1 MDSPG
6 PRLLLAADRSPPIFG
21 RSFRSRLTSFFIGI
35 VILPMV
41 AVSVI
46 LFRLVADSERG
57 KSDAR
62 LATAQRA
69 AQTYYAQEVEQASR
83 AGREIGQSPQLA
95 AAIAAGDAE
104 RVRSELGRL
113 MTQI

>member
-6 PRLLLAADRSPPIFG
+6 PRLLLAADRSPPMFG

-35 VILPMV
+35 VMLPMV
-41 AVSVI
+41 AVSVV

-62 LATAQRA
+62 LGQAQTSASGLFRDEEARA
-69 AQTYYAQEVEQASR
+69 AA
-83 AGREIGQSPQLA
+83 AGRT
-95 AAIAAGDAE
+95 IAASPGLATGIESGDAKA
-104 RVRSELGRL
+104 VDAELA
-113 MTQI
+113 

>member
-6 PRLLLAADRSPPIFG
+6 PRLLLAADRSPPMFG

-41 AVSVI
+41 AVSVV

-62 LATAQRA
+62 LGQAQTSASGLYRDKEARA
-69 AQTYYAQEVEQASR
+69 AD
-83 AGREIGQSPQLA
+83 AGRRIGQSPELA
-95 AAIAAGDAE
+95 AAIRTHGATRIE
-104 RVRSELGRL
+104 VRLTL
-113 MTQI
+113 L